1 MWNEILYN
9 KRTSICGVIVAGAVF
24 FRIFFPQK
32 EALINQLVEAL
43 IGLVGA
49 AGLLLAKDGG
59 KSGTASSPN
68 P

>member
-1 MWNEILYN
+1 MWNDFVYS
-9 KRTSICGVIVAGAVF
+9 KRTSICGVIVAIAVF

-32 EALINQLVEAL
+32 ETLINQLVEAL

-49 AGLLLAKDGG
+49 AGLLFAKDGN
-59 KSGTASSPN
+59 KSGTADKPV

>member
-32 EALINQLVEAL
+32 EPLINQIVEAL

-59 KSGTASSPN
+59 KSGVAARPN

>member
-1 MWNEILYN
+1 MWNDIIRN
-9 KRTSICGVIVAGAVF
+9 KRTTICGVIVAVAVF

-49 AGLLLAKDGG
+49 AGLFLAKDGD
-59 KSGTASSPN
+59 KSGTAAAPN